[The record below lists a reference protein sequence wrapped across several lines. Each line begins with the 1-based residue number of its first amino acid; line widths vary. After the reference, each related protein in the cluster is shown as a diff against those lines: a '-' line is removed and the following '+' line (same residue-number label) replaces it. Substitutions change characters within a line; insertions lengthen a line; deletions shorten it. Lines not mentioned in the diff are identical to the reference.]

1 MAIFNSFLYVYQRV
15 APFVS
20 RTAHRDRIG
29 AVARCTAAAERNGTA
44 DAICTTS
51 FAVHLKLK
59 MEPIKYP
66 LKKSKETWFQTD
78 S

>member
-1 MAIFNSFLYVYQRV
+1 MLPAGPMASPMLAVYTR
-15 APFVS
+15 
-20 RTAHRDRIG
+20 
-29 AVARCTAAAERNGTA
+29 AERNGTA